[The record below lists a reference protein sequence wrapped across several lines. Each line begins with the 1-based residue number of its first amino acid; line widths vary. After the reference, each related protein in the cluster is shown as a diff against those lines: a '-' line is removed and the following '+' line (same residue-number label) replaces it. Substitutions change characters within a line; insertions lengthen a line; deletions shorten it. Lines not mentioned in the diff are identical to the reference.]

1 MARPLVL
8 VHGMWC
14 TSATLERLRALL
26 AERGYDVRVPDLPA
40 HARGKESGDVG
51 SKSLRQYVEFLERY
65 VREQNFSQPPVLVG
79 HSMGGLLAQ
88 QLATRIQPFALVLL
102 TPASPSG
109 ILALALSNIV
119 AFWKP
124 FTTPAF
130 WRKPHKPSRERC
142 VASVYNQTPR
152 DRHEGYYAT
161 LVPESGRALF
171 EIGFWPFDRARA
183 AACDHRAIVCPV
195 YVVSA
200 GHDKLTPPGI
210 VRKVAALY
218 GKATLR
224 HYPTRGHWVIDDED
238 TEEMV
243 NEILSWLR
251 PFEARADRLGT
262 SHA

>member
-1 MARPLVL
+1 MARPIVL

-14 TSATLERLRALL
+14 TNATLERLRALL
-26 AERGYDVRVPDLPA
+26 AERGYSVHVPDLPA
-40 HARGKESGDVG
+40 HQVG
-51 SKSLRQYVEFLERY
+51 QVDAAVGPKSLREYVDFLERY
-65 VREQNFSQPPVLVG
+65 VAEQNFKVPPVLVG

-88 QLATRIQPFALVLL
+88 QLAARIQPFALVLL

-109 ILALALSNIV
+109 ILALSGSNIV
-119 AFWKP
+119 AFWRV
-124 FTTPAF
+124 FTTPGF
-130 WRKPHKPSRERC
+130 WRKAHKPSRERC
-142 VASVYNQTPR
+142 AASVYNQTPR
-152 DRHEGYYAT
+152 ERHDRYYAT
-161 LVPESGRALF
+161 LVPESGRAVF
-171 EIGFWPFDRARA
+171 EIGFWPLDRARA

-200 GHDKLTPPGI
+200 GHDKLTPAGI

-224 HYPTRGHWVIDDED
+224 HYPARGHWVIDDED

-243 NEILSWLR
+243 NEILGWLR
-251 PFEARADRLGT
+251 PFEARAERLGT

>member
-26 AERGYDVRVPDLPA
+26 AERGYDVHVPDLPA
-40 HARGKESGDVG
+40 HAFGQESVDVG
-51 SKSLRQYVEFLERY
+51 SKSLRDYGEFLERY
-65 VREQNFSQPPVLVG
+65 VREQGFSQPPVLIG

-88 QLATRIQPFALVLL
+88 QLAARIQPFALVLL

-124 FTTPAF
+124 FTTRGF

-142 VASVYNQTPR
+142 AASVYNQTQR
-152 DRHEGYYAT
+152 ERHESYYAT

-224 HYPTRGHWVIDDED
+224 HYPARGHWVIDDED

-243 NEILSWLR
+243 NEILGWLR
-251 PFEARADRLGT
+251 PFEARAERLGT